1 MNFKLNKMS
10 RSKQNQTSK
19 NQINDLPGAAGDNLN
34 ILNPSMREILKL
46 EKNDYEDA
54 DLLEIYKLESNI
66 DEDDDPNLDKKLKNV
81 QRLSIKKRLEK

>member
-19 NQINDLPGAAGDNLN
+19 NQINDLSGAAGDNLN

>member
-10 RSKQNQTSK
+10 RSKQNQTGKS
-19 NQINDLPGAAGDNLN
+19 QINGLPGASSD
-34 ILNPSMREILKL
+34 ILNPSMKEILKL
-46 EKNDYEDA
+46 EKNDYGEE